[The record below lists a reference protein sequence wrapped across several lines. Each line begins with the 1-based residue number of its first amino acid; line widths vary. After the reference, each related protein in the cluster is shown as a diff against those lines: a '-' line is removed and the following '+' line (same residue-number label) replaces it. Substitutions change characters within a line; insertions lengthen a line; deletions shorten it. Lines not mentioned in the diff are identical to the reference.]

1 MKQVIR
7 KGLSEILVDEVPDPL
22 LVPHHVLV
30 QPACSLIS
38 SGTETA
44 SIHRDGLIK
53 EVADNPSHLQKVWTV
68 MKTVGPAAT
77 LAEIRARLGAD
88 YIMTGVVRR
97 ASGRWMLS
105 ADVSRAT
112 DRTSIWGE
120 NFTIS
125 PDQQTVAVEGRDRHI
140 GSSAAIGFDPRD
152 APLIE
157 RALAHLIDEAHT
169 LDHIATRT
177 AQIHGLSWPNAVGEF
192 DDRHPGATPGQPEGQ
207 CRSRDSGSADQDG
220 RLRHGR
226 QGSR

>member
-1 MKQVIR
+1 MRSVAPGDQISTEHCSVAQRCLNRIVVLIETLDAGAEAVLDLILGRRIQHIDQVAAQ
-7 KGLSEILVDEVPDPL
+7 D
-22 LVPHHVLV
+22 
-30 QPACSLIS
+30 
-38 SGTETA
+38 
-44 SIHRDGLIK
+44 
-53 EVADNPSHLQKVWTV
+53 LQ
-68 MKTVGPAAT
+68 
-77 LAEIRARLGAD
+77 LRH
-88 YIMTGVVRR
+88 
-97 ASGRWMLS
+97 
-105 ADVSRAT
+105 
-112 DRTSIWGE
+112 
-120 NFTIS
+120 
-125 PDQQTVAVEGRDRHI
+125 QTVAVEGRDRHI

-177 AQIHGLSWPNAVGEF
+177 AQIHGLSAWPNAVGEF